1 MRRLSL
7 VVLVAALLGAVPGAA
22 PAMAAG
28 ERTIAVVVDFG
39 VGEGLPHSFTLC
51 VKEPAGATD
60 AQALADALATRK
72 LQQSNYSSSGLLCS
86 IAGYPSTGC
95 GVPTSAGYSYWAYFH
110 GGAAG
115 WSYASDGPAER
126 TASPGTAEGWRFERD
141 GRGNPSDQVPTGP
154 SSPTALCPSSTET
167 PSTTV
172 PAVTTTTAATPVP
185 LPATAS
191 STTTSAPSRPTST
204 TTTPSVVHEAA
215 ARTAAA
221 HEHASSPGSSS
232 AMVTV
237 AAVGLLALLGVVALV
252 LRRRSRA

>member
-1 MRRLSL
+1 VRRLSFL
-7 VVLVAALLGAVPGAA
+7 FLVAALLGAVPGAA
-22 PAMAAG
+22 PATAAG

-39 VGEGLPHSFTLC
+39 VGEGLPASFTLC

-72 LQQSNYSSSGLLCS
+72 LQQSTYSSSGLLCS

-110 GGAAG
+110 GSAAG

-126 TASPGTAEGWRFERD
+126 TAAPGTAEGWRFERD

-167 PSTTV
+167 PSTTL

-191 STTTSAPSRPTST
+191 STTTSSPSHSTS

-232 AMVTV
+232 GMVTV
-237 AAVGLLALLGVVALV
+237 AAGGLLALLGVVALV

>member
-72 LQQSNYSSSGLLCS
+72 LQQSTYSSSGLLCS

-110 GGAAG
+110 GSAQG

-126 TASPGTAEGWRFERD
+126 TASPGTSEGWRFERD

-167 PSTTV
+167 PSTTL
-172 PAVTTTTAATPVP
+172 PAVSTTTAATPDP
-185 LPATAS
+185 LSATAS
-191 STTTSAPSRPTST
+191 STTTSVPSRPTS

-221 HEHASSPGSSS
+221 HQHASSPVSSS
-232 AMVTV
+232 GMVTV
-237 AAVGLLALLGVVALV
+237 AAVGILVLLGIVALV
-252 LRRRSRA
+252 LRRRSKA

>member
-39 VGEGLPHSFTLC
+39 VGEGLPQSFTLC

-110 GGAAG
+110 GSAQG

-126 TASPGTAEGWRFERD
+126 TASPGTSEGWRFERD

-167 PSTTV
+167 PSTTL
-172 PAVTTTTAATPVP
+172 PAVSTTTAATPDP
-185 LPATAS
+185 LSATAS
-191 STTTSAPSRPTST
+191 STTTSVPSRPTS

-221 HEHASSPGSSS
+221 HQHASSPVSSS
-232 AMVTV
+232 GMVTV
-237 AAVGLLALLGVVALV
+237 AAVGILVLLGIVALV
-252 LRRRSRA
+252 LRRRSKA

>member
-7 VVLVAALLGAVPGAA
+7 LFLVAALLGAVPGAA

-39 VGEGLPHSFTLC
+39 AGEGLPASFTLC

-60 AQALADALATRK
+60 AQALADALTTAK
-72 LQQSNYSSSGLLCS
+72 LRQSTYSSSGLLCS

-110 GGAAG
+110 GSAQG

-126 TASPGTAEGWRFERD
+126 TASPGTSEGWRFERD

-167 PSTTV
+167 PSTTL
-172 PAVTTTTAATPVP
+172 PAVSTTTAATPDP
-185 LPATAS
+185 LSATAS
-191 STTTSAPSRPTST
+191 STTTSVPSRPTS

-221 HEHASSPGSSS
+221 HQHASSPGSSS
-232 AMVTV
+232 GMVTV
-237 AAVGLLALLGVVALV
+237 AAVGILVLLGIVALV
-252 LRRRSRA
+252 LRRRSKA

>member
-1 MRRLSL
+1 MRRFSL
-7 VVLVAALLGAVPGAA
+7 LILAAALLGAVPGAA
-22 PAMAAG
+22 PALAAG

-39 VGEGLPHSFTLC
+39 AGEGLPASFTLC
-51 VKEPAGATD
+51 VKEPSGATD
-60 AQALADALATRK
+60 AQALADALTTAK
-72 LQQSNYSSSGLLCS
+72 LRQSTYSSSGLLCS

-95 GVPTSAGYSYWAYFH
+95 GVPTSSGYSYWAYFH
-110 GGAAG
+110 GGAEG

-141 GRGNPSDQVPTGP
+141 GRGNPSDQVPPGP
-154 SSPTALCPSSTET
+154 SGPAALCPSSTET
-167 PSTTV
+167 TSTTL
-172 PAVTTTTAATPVP
+172 PAVTTTTEATPVP
-185 LPATAS
+185 ISATAS
-191 STTTSAPSRPTST
+191 STTTSQPLPPTS

-221 HEHASSPGSSS
+221 HEHSSSPASAS

-237 AAVGLLALLGVVALV
+237 AAVGLLAVLGVVALV